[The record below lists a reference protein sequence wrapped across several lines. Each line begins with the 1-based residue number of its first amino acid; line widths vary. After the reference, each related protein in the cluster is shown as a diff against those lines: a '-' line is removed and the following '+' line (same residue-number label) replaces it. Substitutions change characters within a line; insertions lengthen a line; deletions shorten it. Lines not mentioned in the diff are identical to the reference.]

1 MGPMAISEH
10 LGAVFKLGRF
20 AVRRLLNGLRI
31 VHDKRIYGSS
41 EIPRRDFFYTIN
53 DHFIHFLLGL

>member
-20 AVRRLLNGLRI
+20 AVRRLLGGLRI
-31 VHDKRIYGSS
+31 VHDKRVYGSYLRYAA
-41 EIPRRDFFYTIN
+41 ETFNTIN